1 MKKLVFLIATTL
13 ILTGCTVN
21 NVNNNSNNSQALPY
35 GTSTTSASIP
45 TGQNKTA
52 LSRGAV
58 LGAAE
63 LQGKKATV
71 KTAKGEIVIELYG
84 DVAPQTVS
92 NFIQLSQSG
101 FYNGLV
107 FHRREEGFVIQG
119 GDPAGNGTGG
129 PGYTVPA
136 EISEK
141 SHIRGAVAMARLP
154 DYINPEKESSG
165 SQFYITLAPAT
176 FLDGEYT
183 VFGQVTSGMAVADQI
198 EVGDEIIS
206 ITIQ

>member
-21 NVNNNSNNSQALPY
+21 NVNNTNSQTLPY
-35 GTSTTSASIP
+35 GTSTASANPPAS
-45 TGQNKTA
+45 QDKTN

>member
-21 NVNNNSNNSQALPY
+21 NVNNNSQALPY
-35 GTSTTSASIP
+35 GTSTTSTNPPAAQ
-45 TGQNKTA
+45 GKTN

-58 LGAAE
+58 LGTAE

>member
-13 ILTGCTVN
+13 ILTGCTMN
-21 NVNNNSNNSQALPY
+21 NVNNSQTLPY
-35 GTSTTSASIP
+35 GDDTTNPPAAQ
-45 TGQNKTA
+45 GKTN
-52 LSRGAV
+52 LTRGAV
-58 LGAAE
+58 LGANE
-63 LQGKKATV
+63 MQSKKATL
-71 KTAKGEIVIELYG
+71 KTAKGDIVIEFFA

-101 FYNGLV
+101 FYNGLI

-129 PGYTVPA
+129 PGYTIPA
-136 EISEK
+136 ELSEK
-141 SHIRGAVAMARLP
+141 SHVRGAVAMARLS
-154 DYINPEKESSG
+154 DMVNPKKESSG

-183 VFGQVTSGMAVADQI
+183 VFGQVVSGMAVADQI
-198 EVGDEIIS
+198 EVGDVIEQV
-206 ITIQ
+206 TIE